1 MNYIFIS
8 PNFPTNFK
16 NFAIALKA
24 EGVNVFGIG
33 GENYDSLE
41 VDLKNSLTEYYKV
54 DNMEDYNQML
64 KACAFL
70 TFKYGKI
77 DYIESHNEY
86 WLELDA
92 RLRTDFNVAGL
103 KTKDLPKIKLKSNMK
118 EIFREVGVPVARG
131 IVVKTKAE
139 AFELVSE
146 LSYPVCVKPNQ
157 GVGALH
163 TYKIKNDKELE
174 SFFSTKTDEDYIM
187 EEFIDGEIHTF
198 DGFVDK
204 DSNIV
209 TMSSMQ
215 YSKGLMETV
224 NDDLDSVFVVQRII
238 PDDIIEI
245 SGKILKA
252 FELKAQ
258 FFHLEFFRLKNGDLV
273 ALELNARPPGGLCLE
288 TINYS
293 MDDDIYRQYAR
304 MIVDKKSE
312 PNLNS
317 KPYYCGFVGL
327 KLHTT
332 PPIHYM
338 EENREK
344 YGDMIVFAAPNPPL
358 FKTVMGDYVV
368 ILRHPDLDELQ
379 KAMYFI
385 RER

>member
-16 NFAIALKA
+16 NFAIGLKT
-24 EGVNVFGIG
+24 EGINVLGIG
-33 GENYDSLE
+33 TENYNNLE
-41 VDLKNSLTEYYKV
+41 IGLKDSLTEYYKV
-54 DNMEDYNQML
+54 ENMEDYDQML

-77 DYIESHNEY
+77 NYIESHNEH

-92 RLRTDFNVAGL
+92 RLRTDFNIVGQ
-103 KTKDLPKIKLKSNMK
+103 KTIDLPKIKYKSNMK
-118 EIFREVGVPVARG
+118 EVFRKIGVPVARG
-131 IVVKTKAE
+131 RVVKTLEE
-139 AFELVSE
+139 ALKLVGE
-146 LSYPVCVKPNQ
+146 LSYPVCVKPDQ

-163 TYKIKNDKELE
+163 TYKIKNDLELE
-174 SFFSTKTDEDYIM
+174 LFFKTKVDENFIM
-187 EEFIDGEIHTF
+187 EEFVDGEIHTF

-204 DSNIV
+204 DGNIV

-224 NDDLDSVFVVQRII
+224 NDDLDSVFIVQKII
-238 PDDIIEI
+238 PPDLIEM
-245 SGKILKA
+245 GKVILKA
-252 FELKAQ
+252 FDLKAQ
-258 FFHLEFFRLKNGDLV
+258 FFHLEFFRLENGDLI

-304 MIVDKKSE
+304 MIAGIHGE
-312 PNLNS
+312 PSLNS

-327 KLHTT
+327 KLHTS

-338 EENREK
+338 EQNREK

-358 FKTVMGDYVV
+358 FTSVMGDYVV
-368 ILRHPDLDELQ
+368 ILRHQDLDELK
-379 KAMYFI
+379 KAMNFV

>member
-16 NFAIALKA
+16 NFAIGLKA
-24 EGVNVFGIG
+24 EGVNVLGIG
-33 GENYDSLE
+33 TENYDNLE
-41 VDLKNSLTEYYKV
+41 IGLKNSLTEYYKV

-70 TFKYGKI
+70 TFKHGKI

-86 WLELDA
+86 WLGLDA
-92 RLRTDFNVAGL
+92 KLRTDFNVEGL
-103 KTKDLPKIKLKSNMK
+103 KTIDLPKIKLKSNMK
-118 EIFREVGVPVARG
+118 EIFRQIGIPVARG
-131 IVVKTKAE
+131 GVVKTEDE
-139 AFELVSE
+139 AFDLAAE

-163 TYKIKNDKELE
+163 TYKIKNDQEMN
-174 SFFSTKTDEDYIM
+174 SFFKTKTDEDYIM

-204 DSNIV
+204 EGNIV

-224 NDDLDSVFVVQRII
+224 NDDLDSVFVVQRVI
-238 PDDIIEI
+238 PDDLIEM
-245 SGKILKA
+245 GKIILKA

-258 FFHLEFFRLKNGDLV
+258 FFHLEFFRLENGDLV

-304 MIVDKKSE
+304 MIAGTSSG
-312 PNLNS
+312 PSLNS

-327 KLHTT
+327 KLQAS

-338 EENREK
+338 GENREK
-344 YGDMIVFAAPNPPL
+344 YGHMIVFAAPNPPL
-358 FKTVMGDYVV
+358 FQTVMGDYVV
-368 ILRHPDLDELQ
+368 ILRHADLTELQ
-379 KAMYFI
+379 AAMNFV